1 MESHVKIILMI
12 LPHNVYIHVPYC
24 MSKCNYCAFFS
35 VACTAPDWD
44 TYADGIIS
52 EIDKFADL
60 IGPAPVPTIFFGGGT
75 PSLMPAAVFS
85 KILTHINAIFHIEP
99 NAEITIESNPGTIDD
114 KKLDEFIA
122 AGMNRLS
129 VGVQALDDMRL
140 RFLGRRH
147 DAATAVKLLRR
158 ASSRNIRVSGDF
170 IYGLPG
176 DTTEYVADLCAQIND
191 LGLKHCSMYELTIE
205 PGTPF
210 AKMQPD
216 MPSNEEMAEMY
227 DAIGRK
233 LNLPR
238 YEVSN
243 YAATPDECRHNKNV
257 WDGEPYVGFGRGAAG
272 RVLVDGDWYEQMGGG
287 IKFEKMAP
295 RDRAMEKIITGMRTI
310 RGVKMTP
317 DVAAVI
323 NNEFARTARD
333 MITFTPDGRMHATQ
347 RGLLILDDL
356 LVQLIR

>member
-1 MESHVKIILMI
+1 MI
-12 LPHNVYIHVPYC
+12 QPHNLYIHVPYC
-24 MSKCNYCAFFS
+24 MSKCKYCAFFS

-44 TYADGIIS
+44 AYAGGIIS
-52 EIDKFADL
+52 ETDKFADL

-75 PSLMPAAVFS
+75 PSLMPVAIFA
-85 KILTHINAIFHIEP
+85 KIMAHINSRFHIEP

-129 VGVQALDDMRL
+129 VGVQALDDARL
-140 RFLGRRH
+140 EFLGRRH

-176 DTTEYVADLCAQIND
+176 DTTKYVADLCAHIND

-205 PGTPF
+205 AGTPL
-210 AKMQPD
+210 AQMHPE

-227 DAIGRK
+227 DAIGRT
-233 LNLPR
+233 LHLPR

-243 YAATPDECRHNKNV
+243 YAAASQECRHNQNV
-257 WDGEPYVGFGRGAAG
+257 WDGAPYVGFGRGAAG
-272 RVLVDGDWYEQMGGG
+272 RVLIDGDWYEQMGGG
-287 IKFEKMAP
+287 IKFEKMST
-295 RDRAMEKIITGMRTI
+295 RDRAVEKIITGMRTM

-323 NNEFARTARD
+323 NNEFARTAPD
-333 MITFTPDGRMHATQ
+333 MITFTPDGRMRATEHS
-347 RGLLILDDL
+347 LLILDDL
-356 LVQLIR
+356 LVQLVR